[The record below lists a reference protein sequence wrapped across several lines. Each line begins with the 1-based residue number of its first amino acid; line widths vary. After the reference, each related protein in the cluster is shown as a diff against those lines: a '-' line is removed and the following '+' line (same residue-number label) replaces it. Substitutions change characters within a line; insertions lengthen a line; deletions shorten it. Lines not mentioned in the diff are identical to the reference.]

1 MGTKEFIRFI
11 LGIIVIVNGV
21 LLSSYYLVISE
32 PKTLI
37 DNLIGILFITL
48 SVGSGCFWGSE
59 IIFAKLQKGGKK

>member
-32 PKTLI
+32 PIHCCIK
-37 DNLIGILFITL
+37 
-48 SVGSGCFWGSE
+48 GSFS
-59 IIFAKLQKGGKK
+59 